1 VGHDNE
7 EYPATGVQCLR
18 CGVELRELGPAEFRI
33 GGTRGGWKLLLGEW
47 AELGEDMVTIDLL
60 AGPECR
66 HIELRL
72 PEA

>member
-1 VGHDNE
+1 MGDDNE
-7 EYPATGVQCLR
+7 ESPAAGVQCLR

-33 GGTRGGWKLLLGEW
+33 GGTRGGWKLLFGEW

-60 AGPECR
+60 ACPKCR
-66 HIELRL
+66 HIEMRL